1 MEEMF
6 IEKKENEEAQ
16 TTQET
21 QENKTQEQEVTEE
34 VKKEETKEV
43 VKEVKKEEPKK
54 EKKEI
59 TPEEDL
65 LHSRISILAHS
76 IAAFVMGYVSLIM
89 HKTMSGWIV
98 VPIGFIVLILLGFV
112 VEWFVGKRGF
122 KWWAANGLFIY
133 LFFWAVAWTV
143 FFNLGF

>member
-16 TTQET
+16 VTQEAK
-21 QENKTQEQEVTEE
+21 ENKAQKQE
-34 VKKEETKEV
+34 VKKEVIELKEITEKIKKEKI
-43 VKEVKKEEPKK
+43 KEVKKET
-54 EKKEI
+54 

>member
-43 VKEVKKEEPKK
+43 VKEVKKET
-54 EKKEI
+54 

>member
-16 TTQET
+16 VTQEAK
-21 QENKTQEQEVTEE
+21 ENKAQKQEVTEE

-43 VKEVKKEEPKK
+43 VKEVKKET
-54 EKKEI
+54 